1 MLSCWNIEGADR
13 PRFSSLVNTLSDLL
27 ERDSGY
33 LQLSSENGC
42 VQLELLQEEGKENGP
57 VFQEQ
62 EMAEETELELKEE
75 NDSAC

>member
-42 VQLELLQEEGKENGP
+42 GQLELLQEEKKNGP
-57 VFQEQ
+57 AFQEQ
-62 EMAEETELELKEE
+62 EMVDEPEPEIKEE
-75 NDSAC
+75 NDTAC

>member
-33 LQLSSENGC
+33 LQLSSESGC

-62 EMAEETELELKEE
+62 EMAEEIEQ
-75 NDSAC
+75 N

>member
-1 MLSCWNIEGADR
+1 MLSCWNIEGSDR

-33 LQLSSENGC
+33 LQLSSESGC
-42 VQLELLQEEGKENGP
+42 IQLELLQEEEKESGP

-62 EMAEETELELKEE
+62 EMAEEPEQELKQE
-75 NDSAC
+75 NDTVC